1 MNVALRG
8 LQKIFHFV
16 TQIRNYFFNHGLF
29 RIREV
34 KVPVVSVGNITFGG
48 TGKTPTVIK
57 IAEEIRNN
65 GFKVVI
71 ISRGYKRWSFFSRIV
86 SDTEKIRMSLR
97 RAGDE
102 PYLLANKLKG
112 VPVIVSK
119 KRFKGASKA
128 IKKFNP
134 DIILLDDG
142 FQHRKLKRTVDVVLI
157 DSPEILANNTLMRE
171 PVKNLRRA
179 DMVVFTKYDQ
189 FKNAEEVHQQ
199 MVDLM
204 SCPVF
209 HARYKINRLK
219 NEKEEQPVSVLDK
232 QTVWLIAGIGK
243 PDYFKH
249 IIEQAGSYVSRTFF
263 YNDHAGYS
271 RWKIRRILRKF
282 KSSSAKYL
290 ITTEKDW
297 HKLKRWIPPDVP
309 CYYLE
314 IDIDIN
320 RLSLFMKQIYD
331 AAYLHKLEEV
341 IE

>member
-57 IAEEIRNN
+57 IADEIRNN

-112 VPVIVSK
+112 IPVIVSK
-119 KRFKGASKA
+119 KRFKGALKA

-142 FQHRKLKRTVDVVLI
+142 FQHRKLKRTLDVVLI
-157 DSPEILANNTLMRE
+157 DSPEILANNTLMR
-171 PVKNLRRA
+171 
-179 DMVVFTKYDQ
+179 
-189 FKNAEEVHQQ
+189 
-199 MVDLM
+199 
-204 SCPVF
+204 
-209 HARYKINRLK
+209 
-219 NEKEEQPVSVLDK
+219 
-232 QTVWLIAGIGK
+232 
-243 PDYFKH
+243 
-249 IIEQAGSYVSRTFF
+249 
-263 YNDHAGYS
+263 
-271 RWKIRRILRKF
+271 
-282 KSSSAKYL
+282 
-290 ITTEKDW
+290 
-297 HKLKRWIPPDVP
+297 
-309 CYYLE
+309 
-314 IDIDIN
+314 
-320 RLSLFMKQIYD
+320 
-331 AAYLHKLEEV
+331 
-341 IE
+341 